1 MSKEES
7 ENKESVEELSEET
20 DFLLPLDT
28 FLSAGIHIGTRIKT
42 KDMIPFIYR
51 VRPDGLFVLDI
62 QKIDKRIRM
71 AAKFITKFEP
81 SKVVVVSSR
90 LYGKTPV
97 QKFCDITHSIPIIKR
112 FLPGLFS
119 NPIHSYHL
127 DADIVVVT
135 DPKAD
140 HQAVKEAALVGIPVI
155 ALCDTEDDF
164 TNIDLVIPINNKGRR
179 ALATVYW
186 LLARQVLRERGEIP
200 IDGNLSTS
208 IEDFEI
214 KLAEVIFEENYEGE

>member
-1 MSKEES
+1 MTIEES
-7 ENKESVEELSEET
+7 EKKESVEELNEEM
-20 DFLLPLDT
+20 DFLLPIDT

-42 KDMIPFIYR
+42 QDMEPFIYR

-62 QKIDKRIRM
+62 QKIDERIRM

-97 QKFCDITHSIPIIKR
+97 QKFCEITNAIPILRR

-119 NPIHSYHL
+119 NPIHSDHL
-127 DADIVVVT
+127 DANIVVVT

-200 IDGNLSTS
+200 TDGDLSTT

-214 KLAEVIFEENYEGE
+214 KLAEVISEENSEDE